1 MSEPVLSVKD
11 LSVVFHLRRGDFTAV
26 NKISFDIMPGE
37 VLGVVGESGAGKSMT
52 GTAIMGLVD
61 RPGEVSSTSI
71 TLNGDRI
78 DGLDEESLRKIRG
91 RRIGMV
97 MQDPLTSLN
106 PLFTV
111 GEQLIETIRR
121 HLPLNEKQAK
131 ARAIEL
137 LAEAGIPSPEDR
149 IDAYPHQ
156 FSGGMRQR
164 VVISLAL
171 AAEPEL
177 VIADEPTSA
186 LDVSVQ
192 AQIIKV
198 LKRLCAERGVAVMLI
213 THDMGVIA
221 EAADRMI
228 VMNKGEIVETGT
240 VGDIIHR
247 PKEPYTI
254 KLIDAIPSI
263 KEQNPRYAAAVARGD
278 EGDAAVTDAPLVRA
292 ENLSMVFDLSPSLL
306 SRLTGRNR
314 KIVNAVNDVSFQ
326 IERGKTYGL
335 VGESGS
341 GKSTCA
347 RMMVGLLRPTDGNVL
362 LEGTDIWN
370 DKDAA
375 AKRRSKIQMIFQDPY
390 ASLNPRWRVGDIIAE
405 PMRQLGIARNNKE
418 ITEKVAY
425 LLDRVRL
432 DPVVMRKY
440 PHEFSG
446 GQRQRIA
453 IARALSSE
461 PEFIICDEPTSALDV
476 SVQAQVLE
484 LMSQLQDEFG
494 LTYLLISHNLAV
506 VRQMADAVGVL
517 HNGVLVESGPVED
530 IFSAPKADY
539 TRMLLDAVPDIAKVA

>member
-1 MSEPVLSVKD
+1 MTEPLLSVRD
-11 LSVVFHLRRGDFTAV
+11 LKVVFHLRRGDFTAV
-26 NKISFDIMPGE
+26 NGISFDIMPGE

-52 GTAIMGLVD
+52 GTAIMGLID
-61 RPGEVSSTSI
+61 HPGEVTVGQIS
-71 TLNGDRI
+71 LKGERI
-78 DGLDEESLRKIRG
+78 DGLDEEGYRKIRG
-91 RRIGMV
+91 KRIGMV

-106 PLFTV
+106 PLYTV
-111 GEQLIETIRR
+111 GEQLIETIQR
-121 HLPLNEKQAK
+121 HLPLNQAQ
-131 ARAIEL
+131 ARERAIKL
-137 LAEAGIPSPEDR
+137 LAEAGIPSPEER

-171 AAEPEL
+171 AAEPDL

-198 LKRLCAERGVAVMLI
+198 LKELCASRGVGVMLI

-240 VGDIIHR
+240 VGDIIKR

-254 KLIDAIPSI
+254 KLIEAIPSI
-263 KEQNPRYAAAVARGD
+263 KSQNPRYVAAAAKGEVT
-278 EGDAAVTDAPLVRA
+278 AANDDDAPLVTV
-292 ENLSMVFDLSPSLL
+292 ENLYCEFDLSPSVL
-306 SRLTGRNR
+306 SRLFGGNR
-314 KIVNAVNDVSFQ
+314 KIVKAVNDVSFT
-326 IERGKTYGL
+326 IRRGSTYGL

-347 RMMVGLLRPTDGNVL
+347 RMMVGLQPPTAGSVR
-362 LEGTDIWN
+362 LEGVDIW
-370 DKDAA
+370 KDRGAS
-375 AKRRSKIQMIFQDPY
+375 AKRRRSIQMIFQDPY

-405 PMRQLGIARNNKE
+405 PIRALGLSSSRSE
-418 ITEKVAY
+418 ITDRVAD
-425 LLDRVRL
+425 LLTKVRL
-432 DPVVMRKY
+432 DPAVMSKY

-453 IARALSSE
+453 IARALSSQ

-484 LMSQLQDEFG
+484 LMTALQEEFG

-506 VRQMADAVGVL
+506 VRQMADSVGVL
-517 HNGVLVESGPVED
+517 HHGVLVENGPVEE
-530 IFSAPKADY
+530 IFSNPQADY
-539 TRMLLDAVPDIAKVA
+539 TRMLLDAVPDISKVA

>member
-1 MSEPVLSVKD
+1 MSQPVLSVKD

-26 NKISFDIMPGE
+26 KSISFDIMPGE

-61 RPGEVSSTSI
+61 WPGEISSTSI
-71 TLNGDRI
+71 TLSGDRI

-106 PLFTV
+106 PLFTI

-121 HLPLNEKQAK
+121 HLPLNQDEART
-131 ARAIEL
+131 RAIAL
-137 LAEAGIPSPEDR
+137 LADAGIPDPESR
-149 IDAYPHQ
+149 IDSYPHQ

-228 VMNKGEIVETGT
+228 VMNKGEIVETGS
-240 VGDIIHR
+240 VGDIINR
-247 PKEPYTI
+247 PKMDYTI
-254 KLIDAIPSI
+254 KLIEAIPSI
-263 KEQNPRYAAAVARGD
+263 KAQNPRYAAAVARGHGHASEKTD
-278 EGDAAVTDAPLVRA
+278 EPLVVVDG
-292 ENLSMVFDLSPSLL
+292 LHKQFDLSGSFL
-306 SRLTGRNR
+306 SRITGRNR
-314 KIVNAVNDVSFQ
+314 KIVNAVNGVSFTIQ
-326 IERGKTYGL
+326 RGQTYGL

-347 RMMVGLLRPTDGNVL
+347 RMMVGLLPPSGGSVR
-362 LEGTDIWN
+362 LEDTDIWSRGAE
-370 DKDAA
+370 K
-375 AKRRSKIQMIFQDPY
+375 KRRSKIQMIFQDPY
-390 ASLNPRWRVGDIIAE
+390 ASLNPRWRVGEIIAE
-405 PMRQLGIARNNKE
+405 PMRALGIARQPGE
-418 ITEKVAY
+418 IADRVAD
-425 LLDRVRL
+425 LLERVRL
-432 DPVVMRKY
+432 DPASMRKY

-453 IARALSSE
+453 IARALSSQ

-484 LMSQLQDEFG
+484 LMSRLQEEFG

-506 VRQMADAVGVL
+506 VRQMADEVGVL
-517 HNGVLVESGPVED
+517 HNGNLVESGPVEE
-530 IFSAPKADY
+530 IFGAPRADY
-539 TRMLLDAVPDIAKVA
+539 TRMLLDAVPDISKVA

>member
-1 MSEPVLSVKD
+1 MSQPVLSVKD

-26 NKISFDIMPGE
+26 KSISFDIMPGE

-52 GTAIMGLVD
+52 GTAIMGLID
-61 RPGEVSSTSI
+61 PPGEISSTSI
-71 TLNGDRI
+71 TLSGDRI

-121 HLPLNEKQAK
+121 HLPLSQDEAR
-131 ARAIEL
+131 ARAIAL
-137 LAEAGIPSPEDR
+137 LADAGIPDPQNR
-149 IDAYPHQ
+149 IDSYPHQ

-221 EAADRMI
+221 EAADRMV
-228 VMNKGEIVETGT
+228 VMNKGEIVETGS
-240 VGDIIHR
+240 VGDIINR
-247 PKEPYTI
+247 PKMDYTI
-254 KLIDAIPSI
+254 KLIEAIPSI
-263 KEQNPRYAAAVARGD
+263 TAQNPRYAAAVAKGHSFASEKTD
-278 EGDAAVTDAPLVRA
+278 EPLVVVD
-292 ENLSMVFDLSPSLL
+292 NLTKQFDLSGSFL
-306 SRLTGRNR
+306 SRITGRNR
-314 KIVNAVNDVSFQ
+314 KIVQAVNGVSFSIQ
-326 IERGKTYGL
+326 RGQTYGL

-347 RMMVGLLRPTDGNVL
+347 RMMVGLLPPTSGTVS
-362 LEGTDIWN
+362 LEGTDIWS
-370 DKDAA
+370 KGAEK
-375 AKRRSKIQMIFQDPY
+375 KRRSKIQMIFQDPY
-390 ASLNPRWRVGDIIAE
+390 ASLNPRWRVGEIIAE
-405 PMRQLGIARNNKE
+405 PMRALGIARKPGE
-418 ITEKVAY
+418 IAERVAD
-425 LLDRVRL
+425 LLERVRL
-432 DPVVMRKY
+432 DPVSMRKY

-453 IARALSSE
+453 IARALSSQ

-484 LMSQLQDEFG
+484 LMSRLQEEFG

-506 VRQMADAVGVL
+506 VRQMADEVGVL
-517 HNGVLVESGPVED
+517 HNGNLVETGPVEQ
-530 IFSAPKADY
+530 IFGAPQADY
-539 TRMLLDAVPDIAKVA
+539 TRMLLDAVPDISKVA